1 MMELPSSYASYCEFR
16 EEMQNILIA
25 CDKWGIDH
33 LVKSIVNICSYRLS
47 YKIVSIGSSIELFLD
62 FEYTVIL
69 HIGTLL
75 VIFVADESICLLV
88 K

>member
-1 MMELPSSYASYCEFR
+1 MGNWY
-16 EEMQNILIA
+16 
-25 CDKWGIDH
+25 H
-33 LVKSIVNICSYRLS
+33 LVKSFVDICSYRLP
-47 YKIVSIGSSIELFLD
+47 YKIVSIGNSVELFLD

-75 VIFVADESICLLV
+75 VIFVVDEGICLLV